1 MAFVLVQHLDPNR
14 ESALTDLLS
23 RVTSLPVRE
32 VTKDLPVQPNH
43 IYVIPP
49 NSSLTIANAVLKLQP
64 RQLTAGA
71 HRSIDFFFDA
81 LAQDQRERA
90 IGVILSGT
98 ATDGTLGLE
107 SIKAEGGITFAQ
119 DDTAH
124 YNSMPR
130 SAVAAGCV
138 DFVLDPE
145 NIARELFRIAKH
157 PYVAGQHHDPEFRPE
172 ADRAFATSHEGD
184 ETPLPSG
191 GHGIPR
197 TGSKQSR
204 AESEAARGRVG
215 DDGFKKILLVLRNH
229 CGVDFA
235 LYKSATIQRR
245 VTRRMVL
252 NRHNTLGG
260 YAAFL
265 KGNTAELDA
274 LYSDVLISVTSFFR
288 NPEAFDILK
297 RKVFPKLLQQRGDDP
312 CRVWVLGCSTGQ
324 EAYSIAMTF
333 VETAEKS
340 PRMRK
345 LQVFATDL
353 NDALLE
359 KARHGLYAKSLA
371 QDVSPERLRR
381 FFVEEEGGYRINKAL
396 REMVVFAR
404 QNLMSDP
411 PFSRMD
417 LVSCRNLMIYLESG
431 LQKKLIPTFHY
442 ALKPEGFL
450 FLGKSESIGGF
461 TDLFEPADRKHKI
474 YSRKAAPT
482 PPFYLA
488 VRKGL
493 AERRSPGL
501 TPLGGPRPAE
511 RGQAGPEGFRSELN
525 SQREADRITVN
536 KFAPPGVLVNADLQ
550 VLQFRGPTSAYLE
563 PPSGKASFDV
573 LKMAREGLMLP
584 LHAAI
589 KRARKENKPARKE
602 NVQVGQ
608 NGDTRLVNVEV
619 IPLKSLKERSFLI
632 LFDDAEKGRAFP
644 GVPSREQPSGAK
656 RTPHPARKKDESRR
670 LAAMERNLSETRD
683 YLQSIQEQ
691 HEATNEELQASNEE
705 IQSANEELQS
715 VNEELETSKEE
726 LESANEELN
735 TVNEEMAS
743 RNIEL
748 NRLNSDLSNLQ
759 TSTRLAIV
767 LFGRD
772 LTIRRFSPQAEKQF
786 NLMATDVGRPISEI
800 RHNLDLTDL
809 ETFIAEVIASI
820 REREREVRDKDGR
833 WYSLRVRPYLTIDN
847 KVDGAVL
854 VLVDIDA
861 LKRSERVVGAARDY
875 AESIVRT
882 VPNPLVVLDADLR
895 VRTANDAFYRTF
907 HVSEEKSE
915 GRLIYDLGNRQWNI
929 PKLRELLE
937 EILPNKKVI
946 NEFEVTHEF
955 ESIGWR
961 TILVNACTLRGVED
975 QPAGILVGF
984 NDITDRT
991 HAEKALRESEA
1002 RFRSLFT
1009 GNMAAMGLWTKD
1021 GGVPDANDTLLN
1033 LIGYTREELAA
1044 GQISWAELT
1053 PAEFA
1058 ALDQRAVAEVVAKG
1072 FCAPYEKEFLHKDG
1086 RRIPILIGGGSLEGG
1101 GEIGIFFVVDLTERK
1116 RAEEAARNSLAE
1128 FQILADNMA
1137 QLAWTCDRLG
1147 DVTWY
1152 NKRWFDYTGST
1163 FEEMKEWGWRK
1174 VQHPDHVDRVVA
1186 RVTHSQETGEIWED
1200 TFPLR
1205 GKDGNYRWFLSRA
1218 VPIRDADGNLVRW
1231 FGTNT
1236 DITNERNAEERQW
1249 LLTKELAHR
1258 GKNLLAVIQSIASL
1272 SLSGTRSLAEAR
1284 DVLTRR
1290 IQALA
1295 QSQSALLTTGFEG
1308 AAVAE
1313 IIRLEFEAFSN
1324 RVKAIGPDV
1333 MLNPKVAQTFALV
1346 VHELATNATKY
1357 GALSVPDGQVSIRW
1371 SIEDAGAESRFKFQ
1385 WLESD
1390 GPAVILPTRQGFGRT
1405 VLEKAAAE
1413 DFGAQPKISF
1423 APAGLTYEIDAPL
1436 SVVVANSA
1444 GVGSL

>member
-1 MAFVLVQHLDPNR
+1 
-14 ESALTDLLS
+14 
-23 RVTSLPVRE
+23 
-32 VTKDLPVQPNH
+32 
-43 IYVIPP
+43 
-49 NSSLTIANAVLKLQP
+49 
-64 RQLTAGA
+64 
-71 HRSIDFFFDA
+71 
-81 LAQDQRERA
+81 
-90 IGVILSGT
+90 
-98 ATDGTLGLE
+98 
-107 SIKAEGGITFAQ
+107 
-119 DDTAH
+119 
-124 YNSMPR
+124 
-130 SAVAAGCV
+130 
-138 DFVLDPE
+138 
-145 NIARELFRIAKH
+145 
-157 PYVAGQHHDPEFRPE
+157 
-172 ADRAFATSHEGD
+172 
-184 ETPLPSG
+184 
-191 GHGIPR
+191 
-197 TGSKQSR
+197 
-204 AESEAARGRVG
+204 
-215 DDGFKKILLVLRNH
+215 
-229 CGVDFA
+229 
-235 LYKSATIQRR
+235 
-245 VTRRMVL
+245 
-252 NRHNTLGG
+252 
-260 YAAFL
+260 
-265 KGNTAELDA
+265 
-274 LYSDVLISVTSFFR
+274 VLISVTSFFR

-297 RKVFPKLLQQRGDDP
+297 RKIFPKLLQQRGDDP

-333 VETAEKS
+333 VETAEKA

-359 KARHGLYAKSLA
+359 KARHGLYARSLA

-450 FLGKSESIGGF
+450 FLGTSESIGGF

-482 PPFYLA
+482 PSFHLP

-493 AERRSPGL
+493 AERRSPGQ
-501 TPLGGPRPAE
+501 TPQGGPRPAE

-550 VLQFRGPTSAYLE
+550 VVQFRGPTSAYLE

-602 NVQVGQ
+602 NVQVRQ
-608 NGDTRLVNVEV
+608 NGDIRLVNVEV

-644 GVPSREQPSGAK
+644 GEPPSGAK

-670 LAAMERNLSETRD
+670 IAAMERDLSETRD

-772 LTIRRFSPQAEKQF
+772 LTIRRFSQQAEKQF
-786 NLMATDVGRPISEI
+786 NLMATDVGRPIGEI

-809 ETFIAEVIASI
+809 GTFIAEVIATI
-820 REREREVRDKDGR
+820 REGEREVRDKDGR

-854 VLVDIDA
+854 VLVDVDA

-882 VPNPLVVLDADLR
+882 VPNPLVVLDDDLR
-895 VRTANDAFYRTF
+895 VRTANEAFYRTF
-907 HVSEEKSE
+907 DVSPVKSE

-937 EILPNKKVI
+937 DILPSEKII
-946 NEFEVTHEF
+946 NDFEVTHEF
-955 ESIGWR
+955 QSIGLR
-961 TILVNACTLRGVED
+961 TILVNARALSGVED
-975 QPAGILVGF
+975 QPAGILVGL
-984 NDITDRT
+984 NDVTDRAR
-991 HAEKALRESEA
+991 AEKALRESEA

-1021 GGVPDANDTLLN
+1021 GRVPDANDTLLDM
-1033 LIGYTREELAA
+1033 IGYTREELAA

-1053 PAEFA
+1053 PAEYA
-1058 ALDQRAVAEVVAKG
+1058 PLDQRAVAEVAAKG
-1072 FCAPYEKEFLHKDG
+1072 YCTPYEKEFFHKDG

-1101 GEIGIFFVVDLTERK
+1101 AEIGIFFVVDLTERK
-1116 RAEEAARNSLAE
+1116 RSEEAARNSLAE
-1128 FQILADNMA
+1128 FQILADNIA

-1152 NKRWFDYTGST
+1152 NKRWLDYTGLT
-1163 FEEMKEWGWRK
+1163 FEEMKEWGWRQ

-1186 RVTHSQETGEIWED
+1186 GVLHSQETGEIWED

-1218 VPIRDADGNLVRW
+1218 VPIRDAAGNLVRW

-1236 DITNERNAEERQW
+1236 DITNERKAEDRQR
-1249 LLTKELAHR
+1249 LLMNELAHR
-1258 GKNLLAVIQSIASL
+1258 GKNLLTVIQSIATR
-1272 SLSGTRSLAEAR
+1272 SLSGTRSLTEAR
-1284 DVLTRR
+1284 EVLSQR
-1290 IQALA
+1290 IHALA
-1295 QSQSALLTTGFEG
+1295 RSQSALLSGGFEG
-1308 AAVAE
+1308 ASIAE

-1324 RVKAIGPDV
+1324 RVQAVGPDV
-1333 MLNPKVAQTFALV
+1333 MLNPKVAQTFALL
-1346 VHELATNATKY
+1346 VHELATNASKY
-1357 GALSVPDGQVSIRW
+1357 GALSRPEGRVAIHW
-1371 SIEDAGAESRFKFQ
+1371 SIGGGGADARFKFQ
-1385 WLESD
+1385 WQERD
-1390 GPAVILPTRQGFGRT
+1390 GPPVVAPARQGFGST
-1405 VLEKAAAE
+1405 LLEKAAAG
-1413 DFGAQPKISF
+1413 DFDARPKIRY
-1423 APAGLTYEIDAPL
+1423 APEGLRYEIDAPL
-1436 SVVVANSA
+1436 ALVVANST
-1444 GVGSL
+1444 GVDTP